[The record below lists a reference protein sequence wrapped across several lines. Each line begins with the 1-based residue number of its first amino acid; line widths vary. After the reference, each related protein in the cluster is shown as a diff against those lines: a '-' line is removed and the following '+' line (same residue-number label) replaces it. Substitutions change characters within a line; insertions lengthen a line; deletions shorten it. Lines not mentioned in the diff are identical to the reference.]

1 MTIFFRFGFFTLATW
16 LLMACGG
23 EPPMDKNE
31 QLTQTIQ
38 AMETAVEAK
47 GVDDFFS
54 HVSDDFVS
62 AERGW
67 SKKDAERIL
76 RLRLMR
82 QSSVHVVQ
90 VIKDIQW
97 LDGGNQ
103 QATVEVVAAMAG
115 TEFSLSE
122 MPGFRGDMIQFMVTF
137 KLIDDEYKV
146 IQTEWQRATPADF
159 VF

>member
-47 GVDDFFS
+47 GLDDFFS